1 MRGIIDRFEGEYAVV
16 EMDNRIMKN
25 IKIEML
31 PQGVKE
37 GTAIKYV
44 KGEWQI
50 DRERSEN
57 VKSELDELAK
67 DLFE

>member
-1 MRGIIDRFEGEYAVV
+1 VRGIIDRFEGEYAVV

-57 VKSELDELAK
+57 LKSELDELAK

>member
-57 VKSELDELAK
+57 LKSELDELAK

>member
-1 MRGIIDRFEGEYAVV
+1 MRGIIDRLEGEYAVV

-57 VKSELDELAK
+57 LKSELDELAK